1 MKRFGKRYCALGT
14 FPFSFCHELYIFTSG
29 TSKLSNSVSKVTTLK
44 STTYFSDSY
53 ALSIDAELSVQKKT
67 VSPGFEPLVF
77 FYKQLKTDILQY
89 FHIYIL

>member
-14 FPFSFCHELYIFTSG
+14 FPFSFSHELYIFTSG

-53 ALSIDAELSVQKKT
+53 ALSVDAELSGIKET
-67 VSPGFEPLVF
+67 VSQDFEHLVF
-77 FYKQLKTDILQY
+77 LQTAQD
-89 FHIYIL
+89 